1 MGSYISPVMANIY
14 MEFLEQEAL
23 ETIKMKPD
31 ICQKNNFNQWLD
43 SQPYL
48 VVTFEKINTLIFCY
62 GTSHLHFT

>member
-31 ICQKNNFNQWLD
+31 ICQKNNFN
-43 SQPYL
+43 
-48 VVTFEKINTLIFCY
+48 
-62 GTSHLHFT
+62 